1 MVNDQDNTLWLNY
14 LLLFKN
20 SVYCII
26 VSKGSNSSL
35 AKLWHMFSCYHF
47 FFLGGIYG
55 RPYAIRPTQPNYCS
69 HPNTTTLLISSCS
82 ISVIINTFF
91 ITTNHHHH
99 HHHKHLSLSL
109 SLIIDNLSP
118 PSFFLS
124 WIENTS
130 CLNLSWESLE
140 VYSTSH
146 YLAISFPFSTTALAI
161 LFLPYY

>member
-1 MVNDQDNTLWLNY
+1 MVHDQDNTLWLNY

-109 SLIIDNLSP
+109 SLSLSHNWQFV
-118 PSFFLS
+118 STFIFLF
-124 WIENTS
+124 
-130 CLNLSWESLE
+130 LNWKYFMFELVLGKPRSLQHESLL
-140 VYSTSH
+140 SN
-146 YLAISFPFSTTALAI
+146 FFSV
-161 LFLPYY
+161 